1 MIKIIFSYLRRK
13 FQKTAGSNCC
23 TQALCCMCA
32 CFIACLDRCVKFIA
46 KNAYIQIAITGK
58 NFCSSAYQ
66 AFCLIVRNSGR
77 FSMTS
82 MIGSFLTTVGNL
94 LIAAFTAWICY
105 IIIVESDLINQ
116 IYSPV
121 FPMIIVCKI
130 ALLVA
135 YVFLAV
141 FSQAAG
147 TILHCFLIDEEVKGG
162 RHPQSLNEFLE
173 VNDKLNA

>member
-1 MIKIIFSYLRRK
+1 
-13 FQKTAGSNCC
+13 
-23 TQALCCMCA
+23 
-32 CFIACLDRCVKFIA
+32 
-46 KNAYIQIAITGK
+46 
-58 NFCSSAYQ
+58 
-66 AFCLIVRNSGR
+66 
-77 FSMTS
+77 MTS

-105 IIIVESDLINQ
+105 IIIVESDLINM

-130 ALLVA
+130 ALLIA

-141 FSQAAG
+141 FSQAAS

-173 VNDKLNA
+173 CNDKLNASR